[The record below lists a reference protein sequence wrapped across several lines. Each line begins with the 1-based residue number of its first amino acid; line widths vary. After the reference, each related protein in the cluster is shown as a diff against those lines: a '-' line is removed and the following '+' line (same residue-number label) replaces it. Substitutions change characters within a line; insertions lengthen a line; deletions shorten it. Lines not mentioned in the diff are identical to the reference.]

1 MPPFCVRKGKA
12 AMNTPAKKQI
22 TVIAA
27 NNAATFQREANRAL
41 SRIEWPRLIFDRNR
55 PYLLYIIHDE
65 ISERK

>member
-27 NNAATFQREANRAL
+27 NNAAAFQREANRAL
-41 SRIEWPRLIFDRNR
+41 AHINRPRLVFDRNR
-55 PYLLYIIHDE
+55 PYLLYIVYDE
-65 ISERK
+65 NNERN